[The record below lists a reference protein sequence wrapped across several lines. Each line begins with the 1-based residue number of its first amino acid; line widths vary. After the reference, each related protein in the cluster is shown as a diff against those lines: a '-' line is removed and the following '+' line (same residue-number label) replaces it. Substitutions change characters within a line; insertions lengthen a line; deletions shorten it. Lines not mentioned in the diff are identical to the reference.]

1 MPMEMHTILVPI
13 DFSPHAE
20 QALQEALALA
30 TYNIQRVIT
39 FDALVAAIAPA
50 REEVE
55 SGLSVAECL
64 FDHDP
69 GCGSY

>member
-1 MPMEMHTILVPI
+1 MLIPRFQVTMV
-13 DFSPHAE
+13 DV
-20 QALQEALALA
+20 Q
-30 TYNIQRVIT
+30 IQRVIT

-55 SGLSVAECL
+55 SGLSSAECL
-64 FDHDP
+64 FDYDP